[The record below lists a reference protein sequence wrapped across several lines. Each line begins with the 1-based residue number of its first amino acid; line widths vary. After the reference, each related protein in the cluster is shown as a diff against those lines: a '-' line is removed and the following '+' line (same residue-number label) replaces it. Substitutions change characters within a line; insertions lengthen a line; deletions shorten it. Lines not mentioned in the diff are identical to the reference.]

1 MHNMCLQ
8 VAEAIDGWQAASD
21 CEALYLQHKGY
32 LSLDKQ
38 FHMQIAWL
46 AMVQDSFNAA
56 PSKVARACAHIVT
69 VAQPQPRLHAAL
81 QQQHRVFLPHY

>member
-1 MHNMCLQ
+1 MQ
-8 VAEAIDGWQAASD
+8 VAEAIDGWQAAAD

-56 PSKVARACAHIVT
+56 PSKVC
-69 VAQPQPRLHAAL
+69 
-81 QQQHRVFLPHY
+81 RVRCDLSQ